1 MAILLKYGNPS
12 DSIIEYLEKYINEGK
27 LLMKSLGQNI
37 LEKVDISKEIKNAEK
52 FYMKGKNYD
61 AKLILTS
68 DNEVILL
75 KGSKVANVSNSLLPN
90 DKKIRED
97 NQNKLLNYS
106 LLENIILKS
115 LSKASHFVTGCNVN
129 QKRYLKRDE

>member
-1 MAILLKYGNPS
+1 MVMILKYGNPS

-90 DKKIRED
+90 DKKLRED
-97 NQNKLLNYS
+97 NQNKLKNNVLQ
-106 LLENIILKS
+106 EDIVLKS